1 MNDDIHLFIPEQA
14 PFIKIRRAD
23 NADAVIYN
31 ESFDVIK
38 TLIIPID
45 EAAGLQKLGIIS
57 KSCFPNERVV

>member
-31 ESFDVIK
+31 EGFNMIK
-38 TLIIPID
+38 ALIIPID
-45 EAAGLQKLGIIS
+45 EAAGLQKLGIIG
-57 KSCFPNERVV
+57 

>member
-31 ESFDVIK
+31 ESFDMIK
-38 TLIIPID
+38 AKIILID
-45 EAAGLQKLGIIS
+45 ARDNK
-57 KSCFPNERVV
+57 